1 MTTPGR
7 GGMGVVW
14 RQALDHTPVWAIAQV
29 SGPELGLGQWRA
41 EVRVTYQ
48 DMLLSGLLHQK

>member
-1 MTTPGR
+1 
-7 GGMGVVW
+7 MGVVW
-14 RQALDHTPVWAIAQV
+14 RQALDHTPVWAITQV

-48 DMLLSGLLHQK
+48 DMLLSGLFHQK